1 MSSICVSLSSL
12 SLPLCSPSLFSI
24 VCHNGTANDRLPCTC
39 VTCLL
44 ASHWLTHYV
53 NCLCALLHCS
63 LLMCCVMWHSLP
75 CCPHGWLMCAD
86 VYMRIWNL
94 ILYTHVDFLISQH
107 QGNLLYAWPTP
118 TQPTCTWIIACLL
131 EGLEP
136 FHWWRTKL
144 FLCWLIGHE
153 LMYFGILQ
161 IAQKCLGYFDFD
173 LNLDEPDH
181 HFPSSK

>member
-136 FHWWRTKL
+136 FHWLDVGGWVLTLVKTYSRVPLWSKPWTRDLKL
-144 FLCWLIGHE
+144 G
-153 LMYFGILQ
+153 
-161 IAQKCLGYFDFD
+161 
-173 LNLDEPDH
+173 
-181 HFPSSK
+181 PS